1 MCYRYGCVG
10 MGGIPCPALAGAAD
24 CCIKSYTQRCSS
36 LASYIHTVL
45 VARQII
51 PSATLLAAPKT
62 HRTHPPFVATIP
74 FHNGKPALTPC
85 IDKGKKKP
93 HIPPPLQVN
102 QPHTYLQK
110 ATHPPHTH
118 TYTHPYLLYLPSC
131 SLPPKHR
138 NLKPKGTEEKE
149 KKKKKTTCVYP
160 YSLVPRFFTPS
171 FCSCNS
177 SLSLRLFLYPTQ
189 PSESQSLLA
198 EIGATSTLLTGIAS
212 LNAIK
217 APPRENAARRTTC
230 STSRCASFR
239 KHSAV
244 K

>member
-149 KKKKKTTCVYP
+149 KKKKKRHAYILTRSSPV
-160 YSLVPRFFTPS
+160 
-171 FCSCNS
+171 S
-177 SLSLRLFLYPTQ
+177 SLPHSVPAIPPSLYVFSFIQHNPPSHSHFLQRLERHLR
-189 PSESQSLLA
+189 SLLESLPSMPSRHRLERMLRDVRPA
-198 EIGATSTLLTGIAS
+198 RQVAAHLSGSTQL
-212 LNAIK
+212 
-217 APPRENAARRTTC
+217 
-230 STSRCASFR
+230 
-239 KHSAV
+239 
-244 K
+244 

>member
-85 IDKGKKKP
+85 IDKGKKNHTSLHLYKSTNLIPTYKKP
-93 HIPPPLQVN
+93 HIL
-102 QPHTYLQK
+102 
-110 ATHPPHTH
+110 HTH
-118 TYTHPYLLYLPSC
+118 THTHTLTCST
-131 SLPPKHR
+131 SLPALFR
-138 NLKPKGTEEKE
+138 RSTETSNQKAQKKRR
-149 KKKKKTTCVYP
+149 KKKKKRHAYILTRSSPV
-160 YSLVPRFFTPS
+160 
-171 FCSCNS
+171 S
-177 SLSLRLFLYPTQ
+177 SLPHSVPAVPPSLYVFSFIQHNPPSHSHFLQRLERHLR
-189 PSESQSLLA
+189 SLLESLPSMPSRHRLERMLRDVRPA
-198 EIGATSTLLTGIAS
+198 RQVAAHLSGSTQL
-212 LNAIK
+212 
-217 APPRENAARRTTC
+217 
-230 STSRCASFR
+230 
-239 KHSAV
+239 
-244 K
+244 